1 MLHLYAILNSE
12 VKNMKKANGIL
23 VTKGKDD
30 YSYID
35 KFIDFLW
42 RIVKIIIVLF
52 DRINGKATDTD
63 AAMSELDE
71 ANV

>member
-1 MLHLYAILNSE
+1 MRKS
-12 VKNMKKANGIL
+12 GIL
-23 VTKGKDD
+23 AQKGDDD
-30 YSYID
+30 YNYIG

-52 DRINGKATDTD
+52 DRIKGTATDTD
-63 AAMSELDE
+63 AAMSELDS

>member
-1 MLHLYAILNSE
+1 
-12 VKNMKKANGIL
+12 MKKANGIL

-30 YSYID
+30 YSSID

-52 DRINGKATDTD
+52 DRISGKATDTD

>member
-23 VTKGKDD
+23 VTKGEDD
-30 YSYID
+30 YNYID
-35 KFIDFLW
+35 KFINFLW
-42 RIVKIIIVLF
+42 RIIKIIIVLF
-52 DRINGKATDTD
+52 DRISGKATDTD
-63 AAMSELDE
+63 AEMSELDE

>member
-35 KFIDFLW
+35 TFIDFLW

-52 DRINGKATDTD
+52 DRISGKATDPD

>member
-30 YSYID
+30 YSSID

-52 DRINGKATDTD
+52 DRISGKATDTD